1 MTSGLSS
8 PPNPP
13 SKSSGL
19 RPKTTKSQMGAK
31 SALKVL
37 MNEFLADVAA
47 VVAAAVVAV
56 VAVVAAVQ
64 MLSLSSA

>member
-1 MTSGLSS
+1 MSSGLSS

-19 RPKTTKSQMGAK
+19 RPKTTKSQ

-47 VVAAAVVAV
+47 AV

>member
-1 MTSGLSS
+1 
-8 PPNPP
+8 
-13 SKSSGL
+13 
-19 RPKTTKSQMGAK
+19 MGAK

-56 VAVVAAVQ
+56 VAAVQ
-64 MLSLSSA
+64 MLPLSSA